1 MSMQAEKGSAVFN
14 RHAPPEDGQLSPA
27 GTKALATGLAIHVQ
41 MTASEMPGGS
51 HGPEAQ
57 AVPALF
63 HNYLRA
69 TYPFDASSTLMTG
82 DDSTLLTATIKPG
95 DLILV
100 HSVHANG
107 WADGTVLTTG
117 ERGWLPTNYCEAYDH
132 SYLRNLLNAMTQ
144 FWDLLGANESAN
156 LSTFVRQDYIRGL
169 IAGVR
174 YLLERAD
181 CLHRDAALVQRY
193 TGIRRMR
200 KGLLA
205 DLSSLVQIAKALQ
218 ETISEP
224 FAGEVVHYLL
234 EDLMSKAFKVV
245 TRAVGFMDMWSKE
258 TNEPKTL
265 LNDTQA
271 SRERITPSYDVA
283 RMTIDIGA
291 SAGCTDKHPVDSA
304 KYLPDE
310 GRESKTEP
318 AVVATR
324 TADPSSCKKQRPLS
338 SVLHSKRGSVAHR
351 LSLVEAD
358 RAPPSILASDQ
369 LAKVHDRCI
378 SYIGAFIGHHL
389 HSRPSSE
396 LIDTTERLV
405 KACRNMLSIVSEVS
419 ARDVKRSSSVQQIQT
434 DFQSK
439 LEEIIK
445 ATQDVFR
452 FSDTEEDDVVML
464 PQQSTHLVGVG
475 TGLIRIAGECVVR
488 TRALIEQIGDFELAE
503 PPAPVVRRQRDSGED
518 TAQQGSSPNRVVQS
532 ESHSLQ
538 STKQE
543 KRLSKK
549 SLPPPPPL
557 ESAALITTNSFDFG
571 LQPLPTE
578 SGMTSPTGPFPSAS
592 SNLEKQ
598 RNSVARAS
606 QSSIS
611 GAALK
616 AAPSS
621 RLQSTSPARK
631 DSVGISIAGSTD
643 TFRSSARDSGISHV
657 SEASTRATTPEH
669 AKDSKNSDPALLN
682 SFTSMSSMHSQVT
695 EETNEAETQ
704 LLQKTYANE
713 LILNRDGQVTGG
725 SLPALIEQLT
735 MHDCAPDSHFVTAF
749 FVTFRMFT
757 TPRELARGL
766 IDRFDYIG
774 DSKAVGT
781 PVRLRIY
788 NVFKGWLETY
798 WNPEADRDALG
809 EVRYFALHKLKPHLP
824 SAGDRLVEL
833 TRKVAAGYHSGTLN
847 GPLVSGVGKT
857 SLAIGSQNGANKVAP
872 EPIVTKSQLNIL
884 RSAVAGGP
892 QCSIIDFE
900 PIELARQLTL
910 MTAKIFCDIQAEELL
925 SLAWSKRGTTKARN
939 VRAMCSI
946 NTDLAHLVGDT
957 ILAPEDAKK
966 RALVIKHW
974 TKIATGCLEMSNYD
988 SVMGIM
994 CTINSSVVSR
1004 LKRTWELVSKKT
1016 KGRLEQLN
1024 AVIDF
1029 SHNHKSLRR
1038 KLETPVAPCIPFLGI
1053 YLTDLTFLDAG
1064 NPNMRELPGAASEN
1078 GEAVS
1083 VINFDKHKRMA
1094 EVVSH
1099 LQKFQVPYKLR
1110 SVPEM
1115 QAWIDMHLQR
1125 MRAGNEEMVT
1135 QFHRRSL
1142 LVEPRQHH
1150 DETKPATTL
1159 KSVASKISNHS
1170 DSGPPVDE
1178 RGTKTGPAGGKSVP
1192 GDAL

>member
-1 MSMQAEKGSAVFN
+1 MSTQAEKGSALFN
-14 RHAPPEDGQLSPA
+14 RYIPHEDRPLGPA
-27 GTKALATGLAIHVQ
+27 GPKGLAAGLAIHVQ
-41 MTASEMPGGS
+41 MTTPETPGS
-51 HGPEAQ
+51 AHGPEESQ

-69 TYPFDASSTLMTG
+69 TYPFDTSSTLMIG
-82 DDSTLLTATIKPG
+82 DDSTLSTATIKPG

-144 FWDLLGANESAN
+144 FWDLLGASENAN

-174 YLLERAD
+174 YLLEHAD
-181 CLHRDAALVQRY
+181 CLHRDAVLVQRH

-205 DLSSLVQIAKALQ
+205 DLSSLVQIAKDLQ

-245 TRAVGFMDMWSKE
+245 TRAVGFVDMWSKE
-258 TNEPKTL
+258 TNESKPQLTGP
-265 LNDTQA
+265 QA
-271 SRERITPSYDVA
+271 SREPITPALDVT
-283 RMTIDIGA
+283 RMKIDVGA
-291 SAGCTDKHPVDSA
+291 SAGCTEKHPVDSA
-304 KYLPDE
+304 KYLPEQDRE
-310 GRESKTEP
+310 FTSEEAMDGAKIADQNSGR
-318 AVVATR
+318 
-324 TADPSSCKKQRPLS
+324 KQRPLS

-419 ARDVKRSSSVQQIQT
+419 ARDVKRSSSVQQIRT
-434 DFQSK
+434 NFQAK

-452 FSDTEEDDVVML
+452 FSDTEDDDDVVML
-464 PQQSTHLVGVG
+464 PQQSSHLVGVG
-475 TGLIRIAGECVVR
+475 TGLIRTAGECVVR

-503 PPAPVVRRQRDSGED
+503 PPAPVAERRHDSGEG
-518 TAQQGSSPNRVVQS
+518 TAKQGLNSNG
-532 ESHSLQ
+532 SLQ
-538 STKQE
+538 SERHSLLE

-549 SLPPPPPL
+549 TLPPPPPL
-557 ESAALITTNSFDFG
+557 DSAALVTTDSFDFG
-571 LQPLPTE
+571 LQAPTTE
-578 SGMTSPTGPFPSAS
+578 SGTTSPTIPFPLAPSG
-592 SNLEKQ
+592 LDTR
-598 RNSVARAS
+598 RNSAPRAS
-606 QSSIS
+606 QSNIS
-611 GAALK
+611 GTVLK
-616 AAPSS
+616 AGPSF
-621 RLQSTSPARK
+621 RLQSASPARK

-669 AKDSKNSDPALLN
+669 AKDSKSSDPALLN
-682 SFTSMSSMHSQVT
+682 SFTSLSSMHSQVT
-695 EETNEAETQ
+695 EEPNEAETQ

-713 LILNRDGQVTGG
+713 LTLNKDGQVTGG

-735 MHDCAPDSHFVTAF
+735 MHDCAPDPHFVSAF

-757 TPRELARGL
+757 TPRDLAQGL
-766 IDRFDYIG
+766 IARFDYVG

-824 SAGDRLVEL
+824 SAGDRLAEL
-833 TRKVAAGYHSGTLN
+833 TRKVTAGYHTGTLN

-857 SLAIGSQNGANKVAP
+857 SLAIGSQTGANKIAP

-884 RSAVAGGP
+884 RSAAAGGP
-892 QCSIIDFE
+892 QCSILDFD
-900 PIELARQLTL
+900 PTELARQLTL
-910 MTAKIFCDIQAEELL
+910 MTAKIFCDIHAEELL
-925 SLAWSKRGTTKARN
+925 SLAWGKRGTTKARH

-957 ILAPEDAKK
+957 ILAPEDVKK
-966 RALVIKHW
+966 RALVIKQW
-974 TKIATGCLEMSNYD
+974 TKVAIGCLEMNNYD

-1016 KGRLEQLN
+1016 KTRLEQLN

-1064 NPNMRELPGAASEN
+1064 NPKMRELPGAASEN
-1078 GEAVS
+1078 GEVVS

-1110 SVPEM
+1110 PVPEM
-1115 QAWIDMHLQR
+1115 QAWIDSHLQR
-1125 MRAGNEEMVT
+1125 MRAGNEEIVS

-1150 DETKPATTL
+1150 DDVKPAVTL
-1159 KSVASKISNHS
+1159 RSVASKISNHS
-1170 DSGPPVDE
+1170 DGGPPVDE
-1178 RGTKTGPAGGKSVP
+1178 RGPKTAVAGVKGAV
-1192 GDAL
+1192 GDAF